1 MGCLLNEP
9 LEREAKEQRTPKTG
23 SILTRDWISKITLWI
38 MSVKGRIAQFYSS
51 KSNRVDLLWI
61 LAQVGAVS

>member
-1 MGCLLNEP
+1 MPE
-9 LEREAKEQRTPKTG
+9 TG
-23 SILTRDWISKITLWI
+23 RILTRDWISKITLWI

-61 LAQVGAVS
+61 LAQVGVVS